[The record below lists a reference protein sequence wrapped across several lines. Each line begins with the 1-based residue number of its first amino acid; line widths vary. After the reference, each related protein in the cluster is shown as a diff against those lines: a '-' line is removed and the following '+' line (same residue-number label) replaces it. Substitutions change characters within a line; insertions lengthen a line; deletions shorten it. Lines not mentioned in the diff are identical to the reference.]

1 MVIISTDSFSPEEVA
16 LLRSILLTKEFNLL
30 GFLLA
35 IKIKPIPNTIAKASM
50 ATLQELVAPYIPRIM
65 ANRVAL
71 FF

>member
-35 IKIKPIPNTIAKASM
+35 IKIKTYTEYYS
-50 ATLQELVAPYIPRIM
+50 
-65 ANRVAL
+65 
-71 FF
+71 